1 MTTTYLFALAFQNLH
16 GVSVADT
23 LRGVKVW
30 NICGTKH
37 IIQPDEVDAFEKDY
51 IRVPQLPWVER
62 HAQALTKDRTAEAVK
77 AWQFEGLLNGDT
89 LAAACRLRDLTSL
102 MSNEREIATVRLYR
116 GARISPEQQATLV
129 PEQPLAMSTD
139 KIVAKQF
146 AGKNGKVYT
155 YKESTLI
162 GIDLAK
168 FGGVRRTVGETSRPE
183 KEWLIHTL
191 SFIK

>member
-1 MTTTYLFALAFQNLH
+1 MTTTYLFAFAFQNLH

-23 LRGVKVW
+23 LRGVRVW

-37 IIQPDEVDAFEKDY
+37 IIQPENVDTFENDF

-62 HAQALTKDRTAEAVK
+62 HAQALTIDRTSEAVK

-89 LAAACRLRDLTSL
+89 LAIACRLRDLTSL
-102 MSNEREIATVRLYR
+102 MSNEREITTARLHR
-116 GARISPEQQATLV
+116 GALISPEQQATLV

-155 YKESTLI
+155 YEKGTLI

-168 FGGVRRTVGETSRPE
+168 FGGVQRTVGKTSRPE
-183 KEWLIHTL
+183 KEWLIDAL